1 MQIWLYLYMTTN
13 LTSLRNS
20 IEKMEKIHQLHVFKI
35 LKKSNIEFTENSNGI
50 FFNMTMLE
58 ERHIN
63 EIITYMDYVT
73 LQQKQL
79 DKIEDDKERYKQ
91 EFYKDNKATSSYT

>member
-1 MQIWLYLYMTTN
+1 MTEN

-35 LKKSNIEFTENSNGI
+35 LKKSNIDFTENSNGI

-58 ERHIN
+58 EHHIN
-63 EIITYMDYVT
+63 EIIMYMDYVT
-73 LQQKQL
+73 LQQTQL
-79 DKIEDDKERYKQ
+79 DKIEEDKERYKQ
-91 EFYKDNKATSSYT
+91 EFYKDNKATSAYT